1 MARPTILITRKWPD
15 QAQARA
21 ADSYEVRLNED
32 DRLMTTDELVRAAQG
47 CDALLPTVTDRLDAA
62 AINALPASIKII
74 ATASVGYDHIDIAAA
89 QARGIAV
96 TNTPDVLT
104 EATAEI
110 AILLMLGAARGAPVA
125 ERMLRQGDWKSWS
138 PTGMLGIEVSGKRM
152 AILGMGRIGK
162 SVARKARAFGME
174 IHYHNRRALDPG
186 EAEGAIFHET
196 ADSLFKVADVL
207 SINCAS
213 TPETRGLVNADRLAL
228 LPDDAVLVNTA
239 RGDIVDDEALIA
251 GLKTG
256 RPAAAGLDVFNNEPN
271 FHRGYLELGNVF
283 LLPHLG
289 SATLSTRT
297 AMAERALDNLD
308 AFFKGNKPGDLVTA

>member
-1 MARPTILITRKWPD
+1 MARPTILITRKWPA

-21 ADSYEVRLNED
+21 ADTYDVRLNED
-32 DRLMTTDELVRAAQG
+32 DRLMATDELVEAAQG

-62 AINALPASIKII
+62 AINALPASVKVI

-110 AILLMLGAARGAPVA
+110 AILLMLGAARGASTA
-125 ERMLRQGDWKSWS
+125 ERMLRQGEWKSWS
-138 PTGMLGIEVSGKRM
+138 PIGMLGIEVSGKRM

-174 IHYHNRRALDPG
+174 IHYHNRHPLDAR
-186 EAEGAIFHET
+186 EAEGAIFHEKPD
-196 ADSLFKVADVL
+196 ALFKVADVL

-213 TPETRGLVNADRLAL
+213 TPETRGLVNAERLAL

-239 RGDIVDDEALIA
+239 RGDIVDDDALIA
-251 GLKTG
+251 GLKAG
-256 RPAAAGLDVFNNEPN
+256 RPAAAGLDVFNNEPH
-271 FHRGYLELGNVF
+271 FHKGYLDLPNAF

-308 AFFKGNKPGDLVTA
+308 AFFAGNRPGDLVTA